1 MNTLDSGWLNEVHT
15 YDTLDSGWL
24 NEVHTYEYTR

>member
-15 YDTLDSGWL
+15 MNTLDSGWL